1 MKYLKKFENFDLGR
15 FSDEEENKNF
25 MTQPDENE
33 QAFDDEDM
41 KEDEY
46 SHENDEENE
55 EDTYEDE
62 REEEKGR
69 VWGDEVVERKKI
81 NAGFQAYLDKQKAKK
96 AGKEDKKE
104 EKEEKGS
111 KKAKPDFLDLDKD
124 GDKKEPMKKAA
135 KEAKDKKKSK
145 VNENFWNSIFGKPS
159 VDQAA
164 HDQLKGQGFSHRGK
178 DEDNYIMFN
187 GQKFYQDQIQ
197 YDDYQSTKPLP
208 RVEGHRLIIANPA
221 WSM

>member
-33 QAFDDEDM
+33 QTFDQEEEEIFNS
-41 KEDEY
+41 EDEREELKEEEEE
-46 SHENDEENE
+46 SH

-81 NAGFQAYLDKQKAKK
+81 NAGFQAYLDKK
-96 AGKEDKKE
+96 AGKKADKKE
-104 EKEEKGS
+104 DKEEKGG

-124 GDKKEPMKKAA
+124 GDKKETMKKAA
-135 KEAKDKKKSK
+135 KDAKDGKEEKGGKGLTAAQKKLPAGLQKAIADKKK
-145 VNENFWNSIFGKPS
+145 
-159 VDQAA
+159 
-164 HDQLKGQGFSHRGK
+164 
-178 DEDNYIMFN
+178 
-187 GQKFYQDQIQ
+187 
-197 YDDYQSTKPLP
+197 
-208 RVEGHRLIIANPA
+208 
-221 WSM
+221 